1 MTMQTKT
8 NQNIMYYIIKKNI
21 IKKFK
26 NNYYEDLETI
36 DINGITDSYFEYIL
50 NNNFINNKNNI
61 IINNCNLTNS
71 YFNDN
76 DW

>member
-1 MTMQTKT
+1 MQTKT